1 MLFSKTLRHENGKKN
16 GKSEKTKKSE
26 MPQKAYLLYKFE

>member
-1 MLFSKTLRHENGKKN
+1 MRMVKKN